1 MRETTS
7 KKEDL
12 YKELLYLIGSMQ
24 DSWNVSFSIQ
34 NIKDTIICL
43 VNLQEIVPETILH

>member
-1 MRETTS
+1 MKETTS
-7 KKEDL
+7 EKE
-12 YKELLYLIGSMQ
+12 EPVQRLLYLIGSMQ